1 VIGAYTATVLTLM
14 GIWSIVALALT
25 VITGYA
31 GQFNLGIGVY
41 MGTGAYAA
49 AMLSTRIG
57 FDFWLGLPCAAAAAA
72 LMGFV
77 TGLPALRVREDSL
90 AVFTIG
96 LVFVFESLLIYLP
109 YFGGPVGIGR
119 IPRPAIGGIDVGRE
133 GYLIIVLSMLLLIM
147 LSMFYLKRTWMGLAW
162 AGIRENELAIHV
174 SGIHPARFKLYAF
187 TIGAAFAGVGGALYA
202 HFIHYIT
209 PYDFG
214 FLPSVYVLAM
224 IVFGGMG
231 TIRGAVFGACFLTL
245 LPELFRFVQDY
256 RNLIYGGVLI
266 GLMLYE
272 PRGVLGNGSYAWR
285 HILMLRDRV
294 FKLLIKTRL
303 QPTLPVSA
311 STCEAVVLAI
321 VTTDIVTQASAL
333 VTTQKLLQVRDLTR
347 RFGGLT
353 AVNGVS
359 IDVFAREI
367 FGIIG
372 PNGAGK
378 TTLFN
383 CLSGTTLCTSGQ
395 VWFKAQQIQHLPPHL
410 IAQSGLA
417 RTFQIVHPF
426 SELNVLENVLAGLGA
441 RFCKNFTSSFGCY
454 ERQRFRDEAH
464 DILDRTG
471 LAAYH
476 DQIARNLPLGL
487 LRRLEIARALGQRP
501 EVILLDESFSGLS
514 HREIESLVNLV
525 CRLRA
530 VGTTILLIEHN
541 VPIVMSICDRIAVLD
556 HGRKIAEGIP
566 AEIREDPQVVAAYLG
581 ADSSA

>member
-1 VIGAYTATVLTLM
+1 MIGAYTATVLTLM

-25 VITGYA
+25 IITGYA

-49 AMLSTRIG
+49 AMLSTRFG
-57 FDFWLGLPCAAAAAA
+57 FDFWQALPCAAAAAA
-72 LMGFV
+72 AMGFL

-119 IPRPAIGGIDVGRE
+119 IPRPAIGSIAVGRE
-133 GYLIIVLSMLLLIM
+133 GYLIIVVVILLLVM
-147 LSMFYLKRTWMGLAW
+147 LSMFYLRSTWMGLAW
-162 AGIRENELAIHV
+162 AGIRENELATHV

-187 TIGAAFAGVGGALYA
+187 TIGGAFAGVGGALYA

-256 RNLIYGGVLI
+256 RNLIYGGTLI

-272 PRGVLGNGSYAWR
+272 PRGVLGDGSYLWR
-285 HILMLRDRV
+285 HAVILRDRL
-294 FKLLIKTRL
+294 FKSPIKTGL
-303 QPTLPVSA
+303 GPALPTVAAAAAWPTPITVAAATPRCVLPG
-311 STCEAVVLAI
+311 
-321 VTTDIVTQASAL
+321 TQ
-333 VTTQKLLQVRDLTR
+333 QKLLEVRQLTQ

-353 AVNGVS
+353 AVDGVS
-359 IDVFAREI
+359 IDVFAGEI

-383 CLSGTTLCTSGQ
+383 CLSGILLCSSGE
-395 VWFKAQQIQHLPPHL
+395 VRFKTRPIQHLPPHL
-410 IAQSGLA
+410 IAQSGVA

-426 SELNVLENVLAGLGA
+426 SQLSVLENVLAGFGA
-441 RFCKNFTSSFGCY
+441 HFCKGFISSFGRY
-454 ERQRFRDEAH
+454 QRKHFREQAYQ
-464 DILDRTG
+464 ILDRTG
-471 LAAYH
+471 LVAYH
-476 DQIARNLPLGL
+476 NQAAGNLPLGL

-501 EVILLDESFSGLS
+501 EIILLDESFSGLS
-514 HREIESLVNLV
+514 HHEIKSLVDLV
-525 CRLRA
+525 CSLRA
-530 VGTTILLIEHN
+530 AGTTILLIEHN
-541 VPIVMSICDRIAVLD
+541 VQIVMSICDRIAVLD
-556 HGRKIAEGIP
+556 RGRKIAEGVP
-566 AEIREDPQVVAAYLG
+566 DEIRQDPKVIAVYLG
-581 ADSSA
+581 AETSA

>member
-1 VIGAYTATVLTLM
+1 MIGAYTATVLTLM

-49 AMLSTRIG
+49 AMLSTHFG
-57 FDFWLGLPCAAAAAA
+57 FDFWQGLPCAAAAAA
-72 LMGFV
+72 LMGFL

-119 IPRPAIGGIDVGRE
+119 IPRPAIGSIDVGRE
-133 GYLIIVLSMLLLIM
+133 GYLIIVVAMLLLIM

-162 AGIRENELAIHV
+162 AGIRENELATHV

-256 RNLIYGGVLI
+256 RNLIYGGTLI
-266 GLMLYE
+266 ALMLYE
-272 PRGVLGNGSYAWR
+272 PRGVLGNGSYLWR
-285 HILMLRDRV
+285 HIIMFRDRV
-294 FKLLIKTRL
+294 FKPLIKAEL
-303 QPTLPVSA
+303 HPTLSIFASA
-311 STCEAVVLAI
+311 PKVVLPAP
-321 VTTDIVTQASAL
+321 VTVNKATQPGAL
-333 VTTQKLLQVRDLTR
+333 VSTQKLLEVRNLTR

-383 CLSGTTLCTSGQ
+383 CLSGILLCTSGE
-395 VWFKAQQIQHLPPHL
+395 VRFKTQPIQHLPPHL
-410 IAQSGLA
+410 VAQSGLA

-426 SELNVLENVLAGLGA
+426 SELSVLENVLAGVGA
-441 RFCKNFTSSFGCY
+441 RFCKRLTSSFGRY
-454 ERQRFRDEAH
+454 ERKHFREEAYQ
-464 DILDRTG
+464 ILDRTG
-471 LAAYH
+471 LAAYY
-476 DQIARNLPLGL
+476 DQTARNLPLGL

-501 EVILLDESFSGLS
+501 EIILLDESFSGLS
-514 HREIESLVNLV
+514 HQEIETLVDLV
-525 CRLRA
+525 CSLRSA
-530 VGTTILLIEHN
+530 GTTILLIEHN
-541 VPIVMSICDRIAVLD
+541 VQIVMSICDRIAVLD
-556 HGRKIAEGIP
+556 HGRKIAEGVP
-566 AEIREDPQVVAAYLG
+566 DEVRENPKVIAAYLG
-581 ADSSA
+581 AESGA